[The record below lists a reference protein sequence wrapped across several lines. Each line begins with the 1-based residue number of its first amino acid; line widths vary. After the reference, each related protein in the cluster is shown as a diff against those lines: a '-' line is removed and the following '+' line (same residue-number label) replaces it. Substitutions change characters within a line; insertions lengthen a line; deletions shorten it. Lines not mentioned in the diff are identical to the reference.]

1 MMNKH
6 MWKYLEI
13 QYMYIVYYIYIYM
26 CVFLVVHL
34 LSRILRWSRTFWYL
48 PAQLLASGVPFVRLK
63 PWRSKNLKARKTC
76 QKRKVLGH
84 IGIIDLKNH
93 LRIWIQATYIMHPP
107 SYYPLRVGGWN
118 FVEKQGVPPKKGLY
132 KMKSLGGHPTTKSE
146 YRQTYVGTNFQE
158 ISRNPGLQNQ
168 NLAVRKSS
176 CFFMFFTFASKMH
189 IDVKW
194 GWFCREVIL

>member
-1 MMNKH
+1 MAVTILSHSVPSLKPTVDAMICVWWTNTCGNI
-6 MWKYLEI
+6 WKYN
-13 QYMYIVYYIYIYM
+13 MYIIYYIYVT

-93 LRIWIQATYIMHPP
+93 LRIWIQATYIMP
-107 SYYPLRVGGWN
+107 SSKTGSKLISIKFWGCWDRILGQSST
-118 FVEKQGVPPKKGLY
+118 FMSVPVKNTN
-132 KMKSLGGHPTTKSE
+132 PT
-146 YRQTYVGTNFQE
+146 
-158 ISRNPGLQNQ
+158 IS
-168 NLAVRKSS
+168 
-176 CFFMFFTFASKMH
+176 F
-189 IDVKW
+189 W
-194 GWFCREVIL
+194 GI